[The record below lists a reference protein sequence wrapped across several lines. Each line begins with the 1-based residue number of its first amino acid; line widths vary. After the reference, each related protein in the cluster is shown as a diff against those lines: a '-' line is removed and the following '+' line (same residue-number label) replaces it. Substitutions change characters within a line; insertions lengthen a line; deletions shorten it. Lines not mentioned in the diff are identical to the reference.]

1 MPIAQFSGLA
11 SGIDSKALIDA
22 IIESKEAV
30 NKKRQAEVDYLT
42 SQNEALNTLNTKLL
56 ALDKLFDPFR
66 TSKAGGISKKSTSS
80 DATVATAVVGSNS
93 VNASYSLTVTSV
105 ADAAIGSYNQT
116 YSATTDAISTT
127 ASGTATI
134 LVGLAGNQI
143 QIDVAVTQNVTTI
156 AQFVDAI
163 NAHPDA
169 SGRVSASIINVG
181 TTASP
186 SYKVVIN
193 TLQQGTA
200 KGTIA
205 LSQVGGMTEL
215 DTANATIDQATNAQ
229 FSISGITGTIIRDT
243 NTVQDVIP
251 GMTFTMNKVGTA
263 TISVSNDTETTAD
276 KIQEI
281 VDAYNDIVKYI
292 AENDTIIQNAN
303 SSDKS
308 ITYGSLAKTRTDND
322 FLTQFRTALSSVV
335 ADGGTTVRTVADLK
349 IATNR
354 DGTLSFDKE
363 KFTEQAGSDSIGAT
377 EVLNDLADS
386 ISGITGLLYQFT
398 KLEGYIDI
406 SERANKS
413 KIDTLQA
420 AIANLERI
428 NADYRNSLNLRFANL
443 ERVTAEMQSKQSK
456 LTSILSG
463 LK

>member
-1 MPIAQFSGLA
+1 
-11 SGIDSKALIDA
+11 
-22 IIESKEAV
+22 
-30 NKKRQAEVDYLT
+30 
-42 SQNEALNTLNTKLL
+42 
-56 ALDKLFDPFR
+56 
-66 TSKAGGISKKSTSS
+66 
-80 DATVATAVVGSNS
+80 
-93 VNASYSLTVTSV
+93 
-105 ADAAIGSYNQT
+105 
-116 YSATTDAISTT
+116 
-127 ASGTATI
+127 
-134 LVGLAGNQI
+134 
-143 QIDVAVTQNVTTI
+143 
-156 AQFVDAI
+156 
-163 NAHPDA
+163 
-169 SGRVSASIINVG
+169 
-181 TTASP
+181 
-186 SYKVVIN
+186 
-193 TLQQGTA
+193 
-200 KGTIA
+200 
-205 LSQVGGMTEL
+205 
-215 DTANATIDQATNAQ
+215 
-229 FSISGITGTIIRDT
+229 
-243 NTVQDVIP
+243 VQDVIP